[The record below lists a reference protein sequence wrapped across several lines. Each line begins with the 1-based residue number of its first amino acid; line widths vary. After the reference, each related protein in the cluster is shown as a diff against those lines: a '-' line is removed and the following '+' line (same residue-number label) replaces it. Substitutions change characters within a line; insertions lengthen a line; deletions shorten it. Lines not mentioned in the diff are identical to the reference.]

1 MAKHSMSQFI
11 RDQSST
17 QKPVLKVDLTGKVVV
32 VTGANT
38 GLGFEACK
46 HIATMN
52 PRRLIMGCRNRQK
65 GEEAISKLSAE
76 TGYKNAEF
84 WQLDLASFASVK
96 SFADKYE
103 KEGERLDI
111 LIENAGVTGPKTYET
126 TSDGWATLLQV
137 NAIAPALH
145 ALLLVPIMLRTA
157 KEHSVT
163 TRIVN
168 VSSDLHYSATLA
180 KDKEI
185 KKGNGNMLKEMS
197 SQAYFKRTDYM
208 TKYNDTKFLNV
219 LFTRALQ
226 RHIGPSPPV
235 VVSAVNPGFC
245 ISELRRDIS
254 GIQAA
259 FSCLMEK
266 ALALTMEEGSRQLVY
281 AALAQDDKMP
291 GGYTSFN
298 EVVEPSDDALNVQL
312 ETRFWNDLI
321 SVVSRLDGRIPQIVE
336 EHLKL

>member
-1 MAKHSMSQFI
+1 MSQFI

-17 QKPVLKVDLTGKVVV
+17 QKPVVKVDLTGKVVV

-96 SFADKYE
+96 SFVNKYE

-137 NAIAPALH
+137 NTIAPALH

-168 VSSDLHYSATLA
+168 VSSDLHFSATLA

-197 SQAYFKRTDYM
+197 GQAYYKRTDFI
-208 TKYNDTKFLNV
+208 TKYNDTKLLNV
-219 LFTRALQ
+219 LFTQALQ
-226 RHIGPSPPV
+226 RHLPTSPNPFPSPPI
-235 VVSAVNPGFC
+235 VVSTPNPGFC
-245 ISELRRDIS
+245 HSELRRDIS
-254 GIQAA
+254 GVQAA
-259 FSCLMEK
+259 FNCLMEK
-266 ALALTMEEGSRQLVY
+266 ALALTVEEGSRQLVY

-298 EVVEPSDDALNVQL
+298 EVAEPSDDALNLQL
-312 ETRFWNDLI
+312 ETRFWVCFVFLPEIDI
-321 SVVSRLDGRIPQIVE
+321 ED
-336 EHLKL
+336 